1 VAHAKARAA
10 ALGRDAQRAEVI
22 TKATI
27 CDDESR
33 FFRRDNSVIW
43 CIILMINN
51 V

>member
-1 VAHAKARAA
+1 MAHAKARAA

-33 FFRRDNSVIW
+33 FFRRDGVIW
-43 CIILMINN
+43 CIIMINI
-51 V
+51 